1 MWKWLLPSWEY
12 FCLTH
17 LKLSMFHRLFLA
29 PYMNL
34 QTIQYESR
42 VDYITTWKLVLY
54 SKLIYGCW
62 MDYLRSP
69 RGLCWDIEV
78 AVELLRNE
86 CIELLGTEVYRSYK
100 SVVDLRFTDLHGI
113 RQLYSSENYTFP
125 RLVFIFRIYQL
136 CQNVQFLG

>member
-1 MWKWLLPSWEY
+1 M
-12 FCLTH
+12 
-17 LKLSMFHRLFLA
+17 
-29 PYMNL
+29 
-34 QTIQYESR
+34 
-42 VDYITTWKLVLY
+42 
-54 SKLIYGCW
+54 
-62 MDYLRSP
+62 
-69 RGLCWDIEV
+69 
-78 AVELLRNE
+78 ELLRNE